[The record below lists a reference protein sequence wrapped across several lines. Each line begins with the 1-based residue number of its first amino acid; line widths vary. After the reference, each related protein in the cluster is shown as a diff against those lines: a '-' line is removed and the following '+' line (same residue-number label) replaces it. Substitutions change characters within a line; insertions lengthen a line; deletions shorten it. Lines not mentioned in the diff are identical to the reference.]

1 MEQYIMLLKKALADE
16 TITVRLYADLL
27 YMAPEKDREK
37 FLELIADE
45 SDHQAIIADIL
56 QKTTTGESAYQ
67 EKMIPGIE

>member
-45 SDHQAIIADIL
+45 SDHQAFIADIL
-56 QKTTTGESAYQ
+56 
-67 EKMIPGIE
+67 